1 MCTINLRS
9 RLGISA
15 VQIGRHA
22 YPQHILTL
30 SLTHAIDSSAD
41 LALVTFATAPPSV
54 WSQATDLA
62 RTLPFKG
69 ESAKLY
75 GAIDPRGRYI
85 LVGSDKGLLA
95 LYDPDTLHVL
105 DILQVRPWRVLNL
118 GCSVSHSLSL
128 SLFVSYIWN
137 ALIHSE
143 FSHTLGLRAFL
154 IHSECSDLTFCLIHS
169 IGVPM
174 LLVLHWYLFTTRHIL

>member
-1 MCTINLRS
+1 ME
-9 RLGISA
+9 
-15 VQIGRHA
+15 
-22 YPQHILTL
+22 
-30 SLTHAIDSSAD
+30 
-41 LALVTFATAPPSV
+41 
-54 WSQATDLA
+54 

-118 GCSVSHSLSL
+118 GCSVL
-128 SLFVSYIWN
+128 SLFVSLTFTK
-137 ALIHSE
+137 LIHLDCSHRLGIE
-143 FSHTLGLRAFL
+143 SSVLRAFSHTF
-154 IHSECSDLTFCLIHS
+154 E
-169 IGVPM
+169 M
-174 LLVLHWYLFTTRHIL
+174 Q